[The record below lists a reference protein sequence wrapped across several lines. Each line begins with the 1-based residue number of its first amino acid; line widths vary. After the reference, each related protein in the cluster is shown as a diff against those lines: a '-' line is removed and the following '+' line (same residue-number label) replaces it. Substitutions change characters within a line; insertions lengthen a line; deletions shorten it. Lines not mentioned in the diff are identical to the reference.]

1 MFLCGAAL
9 TSTGQNIELQV
20 KTTGQ
25 VQSSA
30 DFSFD
35 QIQSLGWIKTNY
47 DNDIMIP
54 NVMTKSDNDKY
65 SYIMIIMLIFQVK

>member
-35 QIQSLGWIKTNY
+35 QIQSLGWIKTSY